1 MSRTT
6 FVVTDLPPLGQTV
19 FKLLKLFRLIDVK
32 QEEGT
37 EGMVSIN
44 NLTIINFVL
53 KLRGP
58 THERTLTNYI
68 LLIQVTVWSIAQVFM
83 RTPKNSHCLQ
93 LTPSCPVL
101 LPSMWCCRCLG
112 AWLLSPSDMGCRPF
126 SIYLLC
132 DDSYNWNLI
141 FIIVCIISNKVYRT

>member
-68 LLIQVTVWSIAQVFM
+68 LLIQVAVWGIAQVFIHY
-83 RTPKNSHCLQ
+83 T
-93 LTPSCPVL
+93 V
-101 LPSMWCCRCLG
+101 
-112 AWLLSPSDMGCRPF
+112 AF
-126 SIYLLC
+126 
-132 DDSYNWNLI
+132 
-141 FIIVCIISNKVYRT
+141 

>member
-1 MSRTT
+1 MYSLTHRRTTHTKCNQNLAVFLHPLHTHTHAHTHTHRFNRNTGLLEMSRTT

-32 QEEGT
+32 QEEGA

-68 LLIQVTVWSIAQVFM
+68 LLIQVAVWGIAQVFIHY
-83 RTPKNSHCLQ
+83 T
-93 LTPSCPVL
+93 V
-101 LPSMWCCRCLG
+101 
-112 AWLLSPSDMGCRPF
+112 AF
-126 SIYLLC
+126 
-132 DDSYNWNLI
+132 
-141 FIIVCIISNKVYRT
+141 